1 MPRDVDSTVIT
12 ALESSGFKPFYA
24 VYLDFMNGETSTA
37 SPIYLWTGQ
46 GDLISNSITYQGA
59 GALMQ
64 IDHLEESA
72 TLKANGMSL
81 TFSGITTALL
91 TASLSYEY
99 SGRPAKIF
107 FGLEGSSNLTEV
119 FSGTMD
125 VMVIND
131 SPDNSTITI
140 NLENRLIDLQRTNP
154 SRYTKESNEN
164 YYSSDT
170 FFSYIGDLQDKKI
183 EWGPVSE

>member
-1 MPRDVDSTVIT
+1 MPRELIPSVVN
-12 ALESSGFKPFYA
+12 ALESDGFKPFYA
-24 VYLDFMNGETSTA
+24 VYLGFMNGETST
-37 SPIYLWTGQ
+37 STPLYFWTGQ
-46 GDLISNSITYQGA
+46 GDFQYGLITYQGL
-59 GALMQ
+59 GALMK
-64 IDHLEESA
+64 IEHLEESA

-107 FGLEGSSNLTEV
+107 FGLEGSSHLTEV